1 MYVAAIRSHHSQ
13 VPFVKS
19 LVLNNDV
26 IELLAAR
33 VTNAWE
39 RQPSAADRFFERNE
53 MAIVQQSSAPD
64 GVVCVFADLAYL
76 RAFGADLLRSFGEA
90 HRRSQIGLH
99 VHLPDHR
106 RRSR

>member
-1 MYVAAIRSHHSQ
+1 MLLFGESNSALTGGLLCVVLTATQIIRLQ
-13 VPFVKS
+13 IACV
-19 LVLNNDV
+19 VLAVLGGAVVVLD
-26 IELLAAR
+26 
-33 VTNAWE
+33 
-39 RQPSAADRFFERNE
+39 FEI
-53 MAIVQQSSAPD
+53 AIVQQSSAPD